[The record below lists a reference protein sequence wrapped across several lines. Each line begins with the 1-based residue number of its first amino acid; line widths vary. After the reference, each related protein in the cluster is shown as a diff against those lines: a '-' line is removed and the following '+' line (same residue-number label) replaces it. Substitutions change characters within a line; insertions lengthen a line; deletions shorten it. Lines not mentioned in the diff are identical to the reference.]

1 MAAAQDTPRTA
12 PHADAGP
19 HRAAA
24 VDTPALSASNLVG
37 GYGNRAVLHGVSLEV
52 EPGEMLAIVGPN
64 GAGKSTLLRMLGGR
78 LELWQ
83 GAIEVLGAPL
93 ASFERRALARRL
105 AFVGQDNPVA
115 FSFTVLEVV
124 LMGRA
129 PHLGSFHFES
139 PADLMLARAAL
150 ERFDLLPLAARP
162 IQELSGG
169 ERKRVFLARALAQ
182 EPRVALLDEPTA
194 HLDLRHVAEIFA
206 RFGELRAERGLAV
219 VATLHDLNAAAMYA
233 DRVLLLKD
241 GMAIGWG
248 APDAVLTEDKLR
260 EVYET
265 EVYVGRNPATGA
277 IAVLPGAG
285 ATPPR
290 R

>member
-1 MAAAQDTPRTA
+1 MANAQDTPRAA
-12 PHADAGP
+12 PHASTTAAG
-19 HRAAA
+19 A
-24 VDTPALSASNLVG
+24 PALRASHLVG
-37 GYGNRAVLHGVSLEV
+37 GYGEGAVLHGVSLEV
-52 EPGEMLAIVGPN
+52 APGEMLAIVGPN
-64 GAGKSTLLRMLGGR
+64 GAGKSTLLRLLGGS
-78 LELWQ
+78 LDPWQ
-83 GAIEVLGAPL
+83 GTVELLGAPL

-105 AFVGQDNPVA
+105 AFVGQENSVA

-139 PADLMLARAAL
+139 RGDLMLAREAL
-150 ERFDLLPLAARP
+150 ERFDLLALATRP

-194 HLDLRHVAEIFA
+194 YLDLRHVAEIFA
-206 RFGELRAERGLAV
+206 RFSELRAERGLAV
-219 VATLHDLNAAAMYA
+219 VATLHDLNAAALYA

-241 GMAIGWG
+241 GVAMGWG
-248 APDAVLTEDKLR
+248 APHEVLTEEKLR

-265 EVYVGRNPATGA
+265 EIYVGRNPATGT
-277 IAVLPGAG
+277 IAVLPGAS
-285 ATPPR
+285 AAPPHR

>member
-1 MAAAQDTPRTA
+1 MASAQDTPRTA
-12 PHADAGP
+12 PQTT
-19 HRAAA
+19 AA
-24 VDTPALSASNLVG
+24 VAGAPALRASNLVG
-37 GYGNRAVLHGVSLEV
+37 GYGERAVLHGVSLAV
-52 EPGEMLAIVGPN
+52 EAGEMLAIVGPN
-64 GAGKSTLLRMLGGR
+64 GAGKSTLLRLLGGS
-78 LELWQ
+78 LKPWQ
-83 GAIEVLGAPL
+83 GTVELLGAPL
-93 ASFERRALARRL
+93 DSFERRALARRL
-105 AFVGQDNPVA
+105 AFVGQENSVA

-139 PADLMLARAAL
+139 RGDLMLAREAL
-150 ERFDLLPLAARP
+150 ERFDLLALATRP

-206 RFGELRAERGLAV
+206 RFGELRAERGLSV
-219 VATLHDLNAAAMYA
+219 VATLH

-241 GMAIGWG
+241 GMTMGWG
-248 APDAVLTEDKLR
+248 APHEVLTEDKLR

-277 IAVLPGAG
+277 IAVLPGAS
-285 ATPPR
+285 AAPAR

>member
-1 MAAAQDTPRTA
+1 MASAQDTPRTA
-12 PHADAGP
+12 PQAT
-19 HRAAA
+19 AA
-24 VDTPALSASNLVG
+24 VAGAPALRASNLVG
-37 GYGNRAVLHGVSLEV
+37 GYGERAVLHGVSLAV

-64 GAGKSTLLRMLGGR
+64 GAGKSTLLRLLGGS
-78 LELWQ
+78 LKPWQ
-83 GAIEVLGAPL
+83 GTVELLGAPL
-93 ASFERRALARRL
+93 DSFERRALARRL
-105 AFVGQDNPVA
+105 AFVGQENTVA

-139 PADLMLARAAL
+139 SRDLMLAREAL
-150 ERFDLLPLAARP
+150 ERFDLLALATRP

-206 RFGELRAERGLAV
+206 RFGELRAERGLSV
-219 VATLHDLNAAAMYA
+219 VATLHDLNAAALYA
-233 DRVLLLKD
+233 DRVLLLKN
-241 GMAIGWG
+241 GMTMGWG
-248 APDAVLTEDKLR
+248 APHEVLTEDKLR

-265 EVYVGRNPATGA
+265 EVYVGRNPATGS
-277 IAVLPGAG
+277 IAVLPGAS
-285 ATPPR
+285 AAPPR